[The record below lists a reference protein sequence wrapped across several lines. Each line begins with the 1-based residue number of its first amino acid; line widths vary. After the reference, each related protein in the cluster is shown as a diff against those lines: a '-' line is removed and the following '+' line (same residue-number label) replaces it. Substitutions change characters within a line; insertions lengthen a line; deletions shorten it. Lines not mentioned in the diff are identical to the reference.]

1 MNTYQKI
8 FGSGPI
14 GLFISLLLLF
24 ISILFEN
31 NFYFLRV
38 TDSNLLRYSVFFG
51 LSIITVLIVV
61 WSTKSLPP
69 TDRGNKLVVVGA
81 FKYFRHPLY
90 GAFLSFFNFGLAFFL
105 NNWIY
110 ILWAIIQH
118 PIWHWVIQGE
128 EKLMDKG
135 FPEEY
140 KKYSLKTGRFF
151 PRFSKGEQRNLNNHS
166 I

>member
-1 MNTYQKI
+1 MNGYQRI

-14 GLFISLLLLF
+14 GLFISLLLLLF
-24 ISILFEN
+24 ISIFLER
-31 NFYFLRV
+31 NFSHLQITGSYFLRYFI
-38 TDSNLLRYSVFFG
+38 LIA
-51 LSIITVLIVV
+51 LSIITVLIIL
-61 WSTKSLPP
+61 WSIKSLPP
-69 TDRGNKLVVVGA
+69 TDRGNKLITTGA

-118 PIWHWVIQGE
+118 PIWHWIIDRE
-128 EKLMDKG
+128 EELMQKE
-135 FPEEY
+135 FPGKY

-151 PRFSKGEQRNLNNHS
+151 PRFSKG